1 MPLAHPAG
9 GGELVGV
16 AGDTDVGELVD
27 VVEDQLGKAAELSG
41 GEAGLDGG
49 GAEVVPG
56 GAGADPIGGGQ
67 RVHRPTAARLAAA
80 QGIGGL
86 EDRLHIGRTSGRER
100 GGQYGELPGV

>member
-27 VVEDQLGKAAELSG
+27 VVEDQIGKAAELSG

-67 RVHRPTAARLAAA
+67 RVHRPTAA
-80 QGIGGL
+80 
-86 EDRLHIGRTSGRER
+86 DRKSTS
-100 GGQYGELPGV
+100 ELQSLMRISYAVFCLKKKNQTQ